1 MSLANIPLIEL
12 NKSVSTPLSGTDS
25 LAASKLGDIFLSI
38 LTGPGDLKVEKG
50 QIGDYS
56 VSEDADKTEN
66 LTQII
71 AKLNGSDL
79 LEESDLLLE
88 QADKL
93 EGLENLITAFE
104 LQNTN
109 NKNQSDTHEKSGE
122 LQNQDV
128 EAFLSLIADFRRQI
142 TKIDENKLVLASSS
156 NQEPP
161 LEVLTQK
168 NGGALKPL
176 KLPDHSRTVNAVYPN
191 ETPPLN
197 FSFTTPRI
205 ELVEIIDNTDKDE
218 TLIPLKHGANL
229 DSKSTNTLFD
239 AGKVNSSI
247 LEEEIVMRPVAEGL
261 EKSPK
266 TNKGI
271 DQDAVPTR
279 SNAKDKMIS
288 SQITAKN
295 ISENPVGSQGQQSGS
310 NALPLSNR
318 ENKAISTHTP
328 EKELTRPKTGGH
340 QNLEKASDQ
349 VAKQVSLVEKNERTS
364 EPNIQSIKEA
374 NVKLGPNEIGASNSK
389 TSPSTVLYPT
399 TLNSASDAN
408 TYKVFVEDAFRLPS
422 AELSVQKKPIIGQ
435 FNINFAA
442 NKVADSLSRAINSL
456 DNSQSSKNWTNKVRV
471 EESSFE
477 TSFARPI
484 TVQPNSSTSI
494 GSNSPSLEMLEKW
507 VDSQLD
513 LNSRG
518 WVSNLSKSML
528 SALSRGQQR
537 LTFALSP
544 ESLGK
549 ISVTFAHGTKGLD
562 IRINAERQATAS
574 LIGDAEAKLVANI
587 EAAGQRVAS
596 VTCSSSNSFENAYQ
610 SGQNSNSDANRE
622 NSNEN
627 RKSQSTAP
635 DQSTEKSDSTETVGK
650 SNDDDTIINITI

>member
-1 MSLANIPLIEL
+1 MISSQITAKNISENPVGSQGQE
-12 NKSVSTPLSGTDS
+12 SGT
-25 LAASKLGDIFLSI
+25 
-38 LTGPGDLKVEKG
+38 
-50 QIGDYS
+50 
-56 VSEDADKTEN
+56 
-66 LTQII
+66 I
-71 AKLNGSDL
+71 A
-79 LEESDLLLE
+79 
-88 QADKL
+88 
-93 EGLENLITAFE
+93 
-104 LQNTN
+104 
-109 NKNQSDTHEKSGE
+109 
-122 LQNQDV
+122 
-128 EAFLSLIADFRRQI
+128 
-142 TKIDENKLVLASSS
+142 
-156 NQEPP
+156 
-161 LEVLTQK
+161 
-168 NGGALKPL
+168 
-176 KLPDHSRTVNAVYPN
+176 
-191 ETPPLN
+191 
-197 FSFTTPRI
+197 
-205 ELVEIIDNTDKDE
+205 
-218 TLIPLKHGANL
+218 
-229 DSKSTNTLFD
+229 
-239 AGKVNSSI
+239 NSSI
-247 LEEEIVMRPVAEGL
+247 LEEKIVMRPVAEGL

-266 TNKGI
+266 TNKDI
-271 DQDAVPTR
+271 DPDAVLTR

-295 ISENPVGSQGQQSGS
+295 ISENPIDSQGQQSGS

-328 EKELTRPKTGGH
+328 EKELTRPKTGEH

-349 VAKQVSLVEKNERTS
+349 VAKQVSPVEKNERTS
-364 EPNIQSIKEA
+364 EPNIQSIREA
-374 NVKLGPNEIGASNSK
+374 NVKLGPSQIGASNSK
-389 TSPSTVLYPT
+389 TSPSTVLYST

-422 AELSVQKKPIIGQ
+422 AELSVQKKPITGQ

-456 DNSQSSKNWTNKVRV
+456 DNSQSSKNWTNKVRI

-537 LTFALSP
+537 LTFNLSP

-635 DQSTEKSDSTETVGK
+635 DQSTENSDSTETVGK